1 MPEINFPT
9 VDIEK
14 AVADLNHA
22 LKEAAYI
29 AVGLGVL
36 VFQRAQV
43 RRVELTKQFDEAR
56 EQLGPD
62 QVEAQW
68 EAVRDQLVDLAK
80 LVDEWLIPARTQIGE
95 HFDLW
100 EGRIPEPARN
110 LVQTMRQAASD
121 QEQAFRNVV
130 GLN

>member
-9 VDIEK
+9 VDFEK
-14 AVADLNHA
+14 AATDLNHA

-43 RRVELTKQFDEAR
+43 RRVELTKQFEEAR
-56 EQLGPD
+56 EQISTEQLD
-62 QVEAQW
+62 AQW
-68 EAVRDQLVDLAK
+68 EAVRAQVVDMAK
-80 LVDEWLIPARTQIGE
+80 LVDEWLVPARTQLGE
-95 HFDLW
+95 QMDLW
-100 EGRIPEPARN
+100 GTRLPEPARN
-110 LVQTMRQAASD
+110 LVQTVRQAASS
-121 QEQAFRNVV
+121 QEQNVRNVV